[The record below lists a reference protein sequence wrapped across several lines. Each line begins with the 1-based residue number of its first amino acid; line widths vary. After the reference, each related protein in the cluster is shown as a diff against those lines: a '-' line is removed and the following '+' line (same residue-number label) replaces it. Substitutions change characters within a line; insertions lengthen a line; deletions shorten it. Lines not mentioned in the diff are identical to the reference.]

1 MSRRCSS
8 EATIISNR
16 LARTVALL
24 GATTLTVTA
33 ATAHDGAGVPAAAS
47 LQLQPALCAL
57 AREERLCRK
66 DVQIAWQLPE
76 QASPCLHRSDLS
88 EALHCW
94 QQQSDGSIAVQ
105 VESASDLVFVLKAGE
120 HTLAEAVFRVLWEEQ
135 QRRKR
140 RKPWQFF

>member
-16 LARTVALL
+16 LARAVLL
-24 GATTLTVTA
+24 LATAAMA
-33 ATAHDGAGVPAAAS
+33 ATASGQDPVSTPTAS

-76 QASPCLHRSDLS
+76 QASPCLHRSDLD

-105 VESASDLVFVLKAGE
+105 IESASDLVFLLKAGE